1 MARYGNIQIP
11 FREDDVLKPVDPY
24 GVSKV
29 AAEEILKI
37 LSKTHNIEYNIA
49 VPHNIIGPKQKYDD
63 PFRNVVSI
71 MVNLIL
77 QNRQPIIYG
86 DGSQKRC
93 FSDIVDCIYCLDKL
107 ISDKNIVSETV
118 NIGPDEELITINE
131 IFEKISNQIKYN
143 KGAIYHPERP
153 NEVKYASCSSEK
165 ARKLL
170 NYKTTVNLDQSIEK
184 VINFIKKNGVKKF
197 EYNYNLEIKNDKT
210 PVTWKNK
217 LF

>member
-1 MARYGNIQIP
+1 M
-11 FREDDVLKPVDPY
+11 
-24 GVSKV
+24 
-29 AAEEILKI
+29 
-37 LSKTHNIEYNIA
+37 T
-49 VPHNIIGPKQKYDD
+49 
-63 PFRNVVSI
+63 
-71 MVNLIL
+71 NLIL

-184 VINFIKKNGVKKF
+184 VINFIKKNGVKKV
-197 EYNYNLEIKNDKT
+197 EYNYKLEIKNDKT